1 MARDLP
7 LVAAPQP
14 DRPADGDFRGGHG
27 LLPEGPEEL
36 GGVASYAAAR
46 ARAVTTEP
54 ASPAEAARAERDD
67 LRPAIAA
74 LLERLAAR
82 TEPALDACLR
92 RSREEWDQADSL
104 SVIDADVEDDIAA
117 LRRRLA
123 DSTEPAASAARRA
136 IALEG
141 LLVVDASVALVRL
154 FERRLASLLRLR
166 LRSATPDLLP
176 DGRPFLDLGHA
187 LHEVAEAWR

>member
-7 LVAAPQP
+7 LATAPEP
-14 DRPADGDFRGGHG
+14 LPLGGAD
-27 LLPEGPEEL
+27 EL
-36 GGVASYAAAR
+36 SGIAVGVASFAADR
-46 ARAVTTEP
+46 ARALATEP
-54 ASPAEAARAERDD
+54 ALATPPALPAEPARAERDD
-67 LRPAIAA
+67 LRPMIAA

-82 TEPALDACLR
+82 TEPALIACLR

-104 SVIDADVEDDIAA
+104 CVIDADLADEIAA

-123 DSTEPAASAARRA
+123 GAAERVASAARRA

-141 LLVVDASVALVRL
+141 LLVVDAAVALVRL

-176 DGRPFLDLGHA
+176 DGRPFLDLGQA
-187 LHEVAEAWR
+187 LREVAEAWR

>member
-1 MARDLP
+1 
-7 LVAAPQP
+7 V
-14 DRPADGDFRGGHG
+14 
-27 LLPEGPEEL
+27 
-36 GGVASYAAAR
+36 
-46 ARAVTTEP
+46 EP
-54 ASPAEAARAERDD
+54 ARTERDD

-74 LLERLAAR
+74 LLGRLADR
-82 TEPALDACLR
+82 TEPALIACLR
-92 RSREEWDQADSL
+92 RSRDEWDQADSL
-104 SVIDADVEDDIAA
+104 SVIDADVEDDIAR

-123 DSTEPAASAARRA
+123 GSTEPAASAGRRA

-176 DGRPFLDLGHA
+176 DGRPFLDLGQA

>member
-1 MARDLP
+1 VTATEPLP
-7 LVAAPQP
+7 PK
-14 DRPADGDFRGGHG
+14 RADQLSGVS
-27 LLPEGPEEL
+27 
-36 GGVASYAAAR
+36 GGVTSLAADTAR
-46 ARAVTTEP
+46 ALATEP
-54 ASPAEAARAERDD
+54 ASATEPALPAEPMRVERDD

-74 LLERLAAR
+74 LLEQLATR
-82 TEPALDACLR
+82 TEPALIACLR

-104 SVIDADVEDDIAA
+104 TVIDADLADEIAG

-123 DSTEPAASAARRA
+123 GVAEGVASGARRA

-141 LLVVDASVALVRL
+141 LLAVDASVALVRL

-176 DGRPFLDLGHA
+176 EGRPFLDLGRA
-187 LHEVAEAWR
+187 LHEVAGAWR

>member
-1 MARDLP
+1 VTVPEPPA
-7 LVAAPQP
+7 
-14 DRPADGDFRGGHG
+14 PADADIGG
-27 LLPEGPEEL
+27 EL
-36 GGVASYAAAR
+36 GGGASSAAGR
-46 ARAVTTEP
+46 ARALARGP
-54 ASPAEAARAERDD
+54 ALSAAPERAERDD
-67 LRPAIAA
+67 LRPAVAA

-82 TEPALDACLR
+82 TDPALIACLR

-104 SVIDADVEDDIAA
+104 SIIDADVEDDIAA
-117 LRRRLA
+117 LRRSLA
-123 DSTEPAASAARRA
+123 GSAEPASSAARRA

-166 LRSATPDLLP
+166 LRSATPDVLP